1 MSRSNTQRVAVLIGK
16 HSGGST
22 RFRVTSVFSCR
33 RLAVLTEDTDRRTL
47 LRAEL
52 QINVGTPLSSS
63 AAPSPQTEAMADR
76 REEDEAGQQ
85 PRGAEGG
92 EDVIDDPILEQG
104 AVVLRGYVIERI
116 NTAEPSRHVS
126 SVDLG
131 GRPNEQQDPQIKEV
145 VEQLLK
151 IADELNRNAELQR
164 LINQVQANCAQDIF
178 MQVARSIFADGINW
192 GRVVALFHLAYR
204 LIYKALNTNHLENI
218 RTIISWVLQ
227 VIREQ
232 LYSWL
237 VQQGGWE
244 GVIRGFSRWRTVAI
258 VASVVLVATIVY
270 YRKTR

>member
-1 MSRSNTQRVAVLIGK
+1 
-16 HSGGST
+16 
-22 RFRVTSVFSCR
+22 
-33 RLAVLTEDTDRRTL
+33 
-47 LRAEL
+47 
-52 QINVGTPLSSS
+52 
-63 AAPSPQTEAMADR
+63 MADS
-76 REEDEAGQQ
+76 REEEK
-85 PRGAEGG
+85 RGEQEPQGAAGG

-116 NTAEPSRHVS
+116 NTEEPGRHVS
-126 SVDLG
+126 SEDLG

-145 VEQLLK
+145 VEHLLK

-164 LINQVQANCAQDIF
+164 LINQVQGNCAQDIF
-178 MQVARSIFADGINW
+178 MKVARSIFADGINW

-204 LIYKALNTNHLENI
+204 LIYKALTTNHLENI
-218 RTIISWVLQ
+218 RTVISWVLQ

-258 VASVVLVATIVY
+258 AASVLLVATIVY